1 MKIMILELKIESI
14 LEHQADEQKETGDLC
29 RGSVQKG
36 GPWPAGSHPMLLW
49 KNRWRLES
57 NTQLTMRRSNLG
69 TYYKLI

>member
-36 GPWPAGSHPMLLW
+36 GP
-49 KNRWRLES
+49 
-57 NTQLTMRRSNLG
+57 
-69 TYYKLI
+69 

>member
-36 GPWPAGSHPMLLW
+36 GRDRPVPTRCCSEKTGDD
-49 KNRWRLES
+49 
-57 NTQLTMRRSNLG
+57 
-69 TYYKLI
+69 